1 MMKSLSITRNKAVI
15 FLIASTAIVYF
26 HSLFNSYALDD
37 ELYALSPLL
46 ENPQWKQFFHHFTIH
61 TFVDKDESGYA
72 YRPLSLN
79 SFLVEYLV
87 FGKHVFLSHLIN
99 LLLYLLVLYS
109 FFRLL
114 LKFGFDLPLSLG
126 IILLF
131 ALHPVHTEVVCNL
144 KCRDELLAF
153 TFMSVSF
160 HLAVNYINT
169 PKMLYLLGAPLLFLL
184 ALLAKESVVPFFVFI
199 PLSLGFIKADP
210 KKMLYLFV
218 ALSLSVLIYFLIR
231 KFGLPAQHR
240 KLVLYEN
247 PVAVLGIDAAGRLTV
262 PLYLSWRYLSLLIC
276 PYPLAYYYGYA
287 YVDVFAPLSLYSILG
302 ALAHIALI
310 VLFFKTLRQNK
321 PLAFGIS
328 LYLLTLSPL
337 LFFVRLVPGLMG
349 ERFLFAA
356 SFGYCIMLG
365 IGLHEAYHYFKKR
378 YGLSVNPLYALVLIC
393 YTCLSFQRSKV
404 WKNKETLFEHDMP
417 VLKESAKA
425 NLLYGALLSEQA
437 LKAKDA
443 AKLEKAIGHLE
454 KTVRIVPSYS
464 LAWENLGVL
473 YYFKGDTAS
482 AFSRLDSAI
491 RKDKTN
497 PKAYFDKGIIYQ
509 KTAQRKLS
517 EKNFRLSLAYDPYY
531 VPAYLKLMKLYS
543 DYGEYEKSYR
553 VGEAGAAFEK
563 KSDNIYSDL
572 VRIALLNGDT
582 LKAVCF
588 SEKAVAV
595 NATNRIRIQT
605 LEGYFRSK
613 GNYEKAN
620 YYRSLIH

>member
-1 MMKSLSITRNKAVI
+1 MIKSLSITKDRAVI
-15 FLIASTAIVYF
+15 VLILSTVIVYF

-46 ENPQWKQFFHHFTIH
+46 EHPQWKQFFHHFTIR
-61 TFVDKDESGYA
+61 TFVDRDESGYA

-79 SFLVEYLV
+79 SFLVEYLI
-87 FGKHVFLSHLIN
+87 FGRHVFLSHLIN
-99 LLLYLLVLYS
+99 LLLYLLVLCS

-114 LKFGFDLPLSLG
+114 LKFGFDLLLSLG
-126 IILLF
+126 IMLLF
-131 ALHPVHTEVVCNL
+131 ALHPVHTEIVCNL

-153 TFMSVSF
+153 AFMSFSF
-160 HLAVNYINT
+160 HLAINYANT
-169 PKMLYLLGAPLLFLL
+169 SKTLYLLCTPLLFLL
-184 ALLAKESVVPFFVFI
+184 ALLSKESIVPFFVFI
-199 PLSLGFIKADP
+199 PLSIGFIKADP
-210 KKMLYLFV
+210 KKMLYLFMAL
-218 ALSLSVLIYFLIR
+218 ALSVAIHFLIR
-231 KFGLPAQHR
+231 KFGLPVQHR

-262 PLYLSWRYLSLLIC
+262 PLYLSWRYLALLIC

-287 YVDVFAPLSLYSILG
+287 YVDVFAPLNLYSILAG
-302 ALAHIALI
+302 LAHITLI
-310 VLFFKTLRQNK
+310 ILFFKKLKQNK

-337 LFFVRLVPGLMG
+337 LFFVRLIPGIMG

-356 SFGYCIMLG
+356 SFGYCIILG
-365 IGLHEAYHYFKKR
+365 IGLHKMYAYFKR
-378 YGLSVNPLYALVLIC
+378 YGLSFNPLYMLVLIC
-393 YTCLSFQRSKV
+393 YACLSFQRSKV
-404 WKNKETLFEHDMP
+404 WKDKETLFAHDMP

-437 LKAKDA
+437 LKTRDA

-482 AFSRLDSAI
+482 AFSKLDSAI
-491 RKDKTN
+491 KKDKTN

-531 VPAYLKLMKLYS
+531 IPTYLKLMKLYS

-553 VGEAGAAFEK
+553 VGEAGAHFEK
-563 KSDNIYSDL
+563 KSDLIYSDL
-572 VRIALLNGDT
+572 TRIALLNGDT
-582 LKAVCF
+582 AKAVYF

-595 NATNRIRIQT
+595 NASNMLRIQT

>member
-1 MMKSLSITRNKAVI
+1 MIPSLSINKRRA
-15 FLIASTAIVYF
+15 AIVLLLSTVIVYAY
-26 HSLFNSYALDD
+26 SLFNFYALDD

-46 ENPQWKQFFHHFTIH
+46 EHPQWKQFFHHFTIH

-79 SFLVEYLV
+79 SFLVEYLIA
-87 FGKHVFLSHLIN
+87 GRHVFLSHFIN
-99 LLLYLLVLYS
+99 LLLYLLVLYN

-114 LKFGFDLPLSLG
+114 PKFGFSLELSLG
-126 IILLF
+126 IMLLF

-153 TFMSVSF
+153 TFMSFSF
-160 HLAVNYINT
+160 HAAISYANT
-169 PKMLYLLGAPLLFLL
+169 SKTLYLLGAPLLFLL
-184 ALLAKESVVPFFVFI
+184 ALLAKESIAPFFVFI
-199 PLSLGFIKADP
+199 PLSLGFIKTDP
-210 KKMLYLFV
+210 RKMLYLFM
-218 ALSLSVLIYFLIR
+218 ALALSVLIHFLVR
-231 KFGLPAQHR
+231 KFGLPLQHR

-262 PLYLSWRYLSLLIC
+262 PLYLSWRYLSLLLW

-287 YVDVFAPLSLYSILG
+287 YVDVFAPLNLLSILS
-302 ALAHIALI
+302 ALVHIALI
-310 VLFFKTLRQNK
+310 LLFLKKIRQNK

-337 LFFVRLVPGLMG
+337 LFFVRLVPGIMG

-356 SFGYCIMLG
+356 SFGYCIILG
-365 IGLHEAYHYFKKR
+365 IGLQEVFHYLKSR
-378 YGLSVNPLYALVLIC
+378 YALSINPLYALILIC
-393 YTCLSFQRSKV
+393 YACLSFQRSKV
-404 WKNKETLFEHDMP
+404 WKDKETLYEHDMP

-437 LKAKDA
+437 LKTRDA

-473 YYFKGDTAS
+473 YYFKGDIVS
-482 AFSRLDSAI
+482 AFSKLDSAI
-491 RKDKTN
+491 QKDKTN
-497 PKAYFDKGIIYQ
+497 PRPYFDKGMIYQ
-509 KTAQRKLS
+509 KTAQPELS

-531 VPAYLKLMKLYS
+531 IPAYLKLMKLYS
-543 DYGEYEKSYR
+543 DYGQYEKSYR
-553 VGEAGAAFEK
+553 VGEAGARFEK
-563 KSDNIYSDL
+563 RSDNVYSDL

-582 LKAVCF
+582 AKAVYF

-595 NATNRIRIQT
+595 NAANTIRIQT

-613 GNYEKAN
+613 GNYQKAN
-620 YYRSLIH
+620 YYRSLLH